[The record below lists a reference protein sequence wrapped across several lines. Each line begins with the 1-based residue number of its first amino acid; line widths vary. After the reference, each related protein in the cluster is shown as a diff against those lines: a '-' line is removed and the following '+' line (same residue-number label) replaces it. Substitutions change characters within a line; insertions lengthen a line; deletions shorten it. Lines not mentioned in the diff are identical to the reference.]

1 MAESL
6 VVIRSSCKRATSRT
20 ICGDKPLDFTMSK
33 SSLIVA
39 DEGSAEPGHEK
50 LRKAMYREDDMGKM
64 ASCFRER
71 LSCEPSPE
79 TWAGKI

>member
-1 MAESL
+1 
-6 VVIRSSCKRATSRT
+6 
-20 ICGDKPLDFTMSK
+20 MSK